1 MKTVYWLIK
10 REFWEHRGGFLW
22 APVITGGVFLLL
34 NVMGIITGE
43 IFGWR
48 HDINIGYSNGHNSL
62 AAMVQSL
69 NAHDLEMVSNGLD
82 IAMLSSGVLISV
94 VFSFVVFFYCLGTL
108 YDDRR
113 DRSIL
118 FWKSLPVS
126 DSATVISKVISA
138 ALAAPIIAAVCG
150 VLTGFAMLLL
160 FAITLSFHGVS
171 VWSLLMLAH
180 PLQVTTTLIASIPIY
195 MLWSLPTV
203 GWLMLCSAWAKNKP
217 FLWAVIIPVALGIMI
232 SWFNLLNS
240 TGLNSGWY
248 WREILARVLF
258 SVFPGGWLRDE
269 FQHHDPQS
277 VADFM
282 SLSNSYAVLASP
294 GIWIGAVA
302 GIAMLAAAIWFRRW
316 RDDS

>member
-1 MKTVYWLIK
+1 
-10 REFWEHRGGFLW
+10 
-22 APVITGGVFLLL
+22 
-34 NVMGIITGE
+34 
-43 IFGWR
+43 
-48 HDINIGYSNGHNSL
+48 
-62 AAMVQSL
+62 
-69 NAHDLEMVSNGLD
+69 
-82 IAMLSSGVLISV
+82 
-94 VFSFVVFFYCLGTL
+94 
-108 YDDRR
+108 
-113 DRSIL
+113 
-118 FWKSLPVS
+118 
-126 DSATVISKVISA
+126 
-138 ALAAPIIAAVCG
+138 
-150 VLTGFAMLLL
+150 
-160 FAITLSFHGVS
+160 
-171 VWSLLMLAH
+171 
-180 PLQVTTTLIASIPIY
+180 